1 MSKQIKISKEEMIKQ
16 ILQRPNNNLKIT
28 NLKKMKV
35 AEVKQLYGSN
45 VQVVQEEKKQRERP
59 QRVVRNF
66 EDISDSE
73 LEDEQD
79 VKINIIQPVQVTPPQ
94 VVEQPVINTQQVV
107 QQPVQV
113 VQQPQPVVNQ
123 QQQVVNQPSVEHK
136 IKKNTE
142 LKLDHIKEPAKQ
154 LTVQAIRK
162 EIRNRFATYQ
172 KDLKL
177 LAKDFQRSLISKEEL
192 SEDFQATRDEF
203 VDNLEDWLDTQKKLS
218 DVQYDYIN
226 DLLEK
231 SVQIIEDSLSR
242 Y

>member
-1 MSKQIKISKEEMIKQ
+1 MLKTKVSKEDMIKQ
-16 ILQRPNNNLKIT
+16 ILQRSGNTLKIT

-35 AEVKQLYGSN
+35 ADIKQIYSSG
-45 VQVVQEEKKQRERP
+45 VQVVQQVEEKKQRERP

-73 LEDEQD
+73 DEQE
-79 VKINIIQPVQVTPPQ
+79 VKINVVQPISQVTPPQ
-94 VVEQPVINTQQVV
+94 VVEQPIINTQPVV
-107 QQPVQV
+107 Q
-113 VQQPQPVVNQ
+113 Q
-123 QQQVVNQPSVEHK
+123 QQQVVNQPQQVVQQPSVEHK

-142 LKLDHIKEPAKQ
+142 LKLDHIKEPPKQ

-177 LAKDFQRSLISKEEL
+177 LSKDFQRSLISKEEL
-192 SEDFQATRDEF
+192 TEDFQATRDDF
-203 VDNLEDWLDTQKKLS
+203 VDDLESWLDTQKKLS

-226 DLLEK
+226 DLLDK